1 MRSLRVALFLVP
13 KSILRGNLGITAL
26 TVGMLTI
33 VAINLLF
40 VPGLIDG
47 IINSSN
53 TIMIQNYSADLI
65 VESQAKSRLILH
77 ANEIRREIEN
87 LKSVDSATVRNITTA
102 TIKYNDEI
110 VTCSIVGVD
119 PETESE
125 VFQIHN
131 YLVEGE
137 YLAKRDKRY
146 ILLGAQIAGMD
157 NKSLELYSSS
167 LKNVHANDE
176 VEIQFNN
183 GVRRKFTVKG
193 IFHTGFIQSD
203 IQALITNDEFYDIEP
218 VMKNKATSIRV
229 KLENEASADIVANQ
243 IINLS
248 NDLKVKKWSELAGI
262 IQSMTDSFRVI
273 NQILNLINI
282 LIAGITIFIV
292 TYVDLINRRRQIG
305 IQRAIGIKTHVIV
318 LSYVLRALFYAIG
331 GVILGY
337 LVYNYVI
344 MPIELKKPFIFP
356 FGPAYLSTSTTIV
369 VRTILL
375 VVIVA
380 IVASVIPVLRLLR
393 KSIIESI
400 WG

>member
-1 MRSLRVALFLVP
+1 MRSFRVALFLVP

-33 VAINLLF
+33 VAVNLLF

-53 TIMIQNYSADLI
+53 TIMIQNYSSDLI
-65 VESQAKSRLILH
+65 VESQTKSRLIINP
-77 ANEIRREIEN
+77 NEIRRNIEN
-87 LKSVDSATVRNITTA
+87 LKGVHSATVRNITTA
-102 TIKYNDEI
+102 TIKYNNEI
-110 VTCSIVGVD
+110 VSCSVVGID
-119 PETESE
+119 PETERE

-131 YLVEGE
+131 YLVEGD
-137 YLAKRDKRY
+137 YLDRRDKRY
-146 ILLGAQIAGMD
+146 VLLGAQIAGMD
-157 NKSLELYSSS
+157 NRNLELYSSS
-167 LKNVHANDE
+167 LKYVHAGDD
-176 VEIQFNN
+176 VEIHFSN
-183 GVRRKFTVKG
+183 GVKRKYTVKG

-203 IQALITNDEFYDIEP
+203 IQALITNSEFYDIEP
-218 VMKNKATSIRV
+218 AMKNKATSIRV
-229 KLENEASADIVANQ
+229 KLETGASGDIIANQ
-243 IINLS
+243 IINL
-248 NDLKVKKWSELAGI
+248 NDDLKVKRWSELAGI

-318 LSYVLRALFYAIG
+318 LSYLLRALFYAIV
-331 GVILGY
+331 GVIVGY
-337 LVYNYVI
+337 LIYSYI
-344 MPIELKKPFIFP
+344 IIPLELKKPFIFP
-356 FGPAYLSTSTTIV
+356 FGPAYLSTSTVIV

-380 IVASVIPVLRLLR
+380 IIASVIPVFRLMR